1 MTVIPAVKAA
11 LVTLATATLPASQVI
26 YGPITAVT
34 TTTGRLVSIGRVIG
48 TRDLDSLSLGST
60 LERFTV
66 DIAIYVDL
74 PGPDSAVQRM
84 AEEQALSDYEDL
96 VSAVLDDITLG
107 LGNVS
112 ALPTGDFELREISDA
127 NGRHAAVTFSV
138 SVVAQ
143 NVEV

>member
-1 MTVIPAVKAA
+1 MTAIPAVKAA
-11 LVTLATATLPASQVI
+11 LAALATTTLPASQVI
-26 YGPITAVT
+26 YGPISAVT
-34 TTTGRLVSIGRVIG
+34 TTSGRVVSIGRVIG
-48 TRDLDSLSLGST
+48 VRDLDSLSLGST

-66 DIAIYVDL
+66 DLAVSVDL
-74 PGPDSAVQRM
+74 AGTDQRT
-84 AEEQALSDYEDL
+84 ADEQALSDYEDL

-112 ALPTGDFELREISDA
+112 ALPTGEFQLLEQADA
-127 NGRHAAVTFSV
+127 DGRHAAVTFSI

>member
-1 MTVIPAVKAA
+1 MTSIPAVKAA
-11 LVTLATATLPASQVI
+11 LAALATTTLPASQVI
-26 YGPITAVT
+26 YGPISAVT
-34 TTTGRLVSIGRVIG
+34 TTSGRVVSIGRVIG
-48 TRDLDSLSLGST
+48 VRDLDSLSLGST

-66 DIAIYVDL
+66 DLAVSVDL
-74 PGPDSAVQRM
+74 AGTDQRT
-84 AEEQALSDYEDL
+84 ADEQALSDYEDL

-112 ALPTGDFELREISDA
+112 ALPTGEFQLLEQADA
-127 NGRHAAVTFSV
+127 DGRHAAVTFSI